1 MTELLS
7 HYQPNLFLGKH
18 VTEVK
23 TATDFILSNHTDR
36 VVNKRAKTQEIMDG
50 LVRCHDLG
58 KGSRAFQEYI
68 TNPAH
73 YTGSKQSKAH
83 AGLSAALG
91 LLWAKAQGWKSLE
104 ALALA
109 QVVSG
114 HHGGFQPLDYLRDIR
129 LQPDDDGLLAEQWE
143 SLDFRQLRKATEL
156 NLSGV
161 AGDFSDGG
169 RWLFR
174 RSRVKDAL
182 DELEVFDAVCFRVWT
197 QFLFSVL
204 LEADKAF
211 LALREEDS
219 KHYLTWSRAGLE
231 PVIVDR
237 FLSVLPDSP
246 VNKLRQQARSQ
257 VLSNMD
263 EQPAC
268 CMITLP
274 TGIGKTLI
282 AASWAM
288 ITRQRMAERNKGIP
302 PKIIIVLPYL
312 SIIDQTE
319 HVYRQLLGHGMQS
332 TPSTELLM
340 ASHSLSERTYELEGD
355 SPGQRHT
362 EFFLDTWRSEIVI
375 TTFDQLLLA
384 IFSAKTRHLMRFHQ
398 LMDAI
403 IILDEVQALPCQLW
417 DPVDKVLRALTVEG
431 MSKILIMSATQPAM
445 LQGASELVGNEDDVN
460 TIFRHFKRYRLI
472 LHHRDSLTLDV
483 FLTELKSRLE
493 DWTEKGLRV
502 LITLNTRASARTV
515 RDALSKHLED
525 MELPVY
531 LISADVTPLDRL
543 IKIDEIKKDR
553 PCIVV
558 STQTVEAGVDIDM
571 DLVIR
576 DFGPLDSIIQI
587 AGRCNR
593 NNRQGIY
600 GGQVKVV
607 ALKSSKG
614 RNYADMVYDPILL
627 SVTHEVLDG
636 FDEIGEEDV
645 LGLSHRYF
653 LLLSERRNTGE
664 SITKAFARWNE
675 MPDIHC
681 LLRGEARKQVS
692 FLVRCDS
699 ESDLWIDRLKE
710 TLEIEDRWER
720 RSALRRLA
728 GPLQKRTVTVYARP
742 NLYPEHYAKSIGPF
756 WVLNDG
762 YYSSERGLDLKL
774 DEEDPVCIF

>member
-7 HYQPNLFLGKH
+7 HYKPDLFLSEH
-18 VTEVK
+18 VNEVK
-23 TATDFILSNHTDR
+23 WATDFILSNHTDI
-36 VVNKRAKTQEIMDG
+36 VVNKRSETQEIMDA

-58 KGSRAFQEYI
+58 KGSRAFQKYI
-68 TNPAH
+68 SNPAH
-73 YTGSKQSKAH
+73 YTGPRESKAH
-83 AGLSAALG
+83 AGLSAAMG
-91 LLWAKAQGWKSLE
+91 LLWAKAQGWKPIH
-104 ALALA
+104 ALLLV

-114 HHGGFQPLDYLRDIR
+114 HHSGFQPLDYVKDVR
-129 LQPDDDGLLAEQWE
+129 LQPDDDGLLEEQWQT
-143 SLDFRQLRKATEL
+143 LDFGQMSRATGL
-156 NLSGV
+156 NFSGI

-174 RSRVKDAL
+174 RCRVRDQL
-182 DELEVFDAVCFRVWT
+182 DELEVFDGICFRVWM

-211 LALREEDS
+211 LALRQENS
-219 KHYLTWSRAGLE
+219 KHYLTWSHAKIE
-231 PVIVDR
+231 PAMVDR

-246 VNKLRQQARSQ
+246 VNKLRQQARTQ
-257 VLSNMD
+257 VLNNMD
-263 EQPAC
+263 ENQVC
-268 CMITLP
+268 CTITLP
-274 TGIGKTLI
+274 TGVGKTLI

-288 ITRQRMAERNKGIP
+288 ITRRRMAKRNKGIP

-319 HVYRQLLGHGMQS
+319 RIYRKLLGCS
-332 TPSTELLM
+332 LENTSSTEVLM
-340 ASHSLSERTYELEGD
+340 ASHSLSERSYELEGD

-384 IFSAKTRHLMRFHQ
+384 IFSQKTRHLMRFHQ

-417 DPVDKVLRALTVEG
+417 DPIDNVLRGLTVEG
-431 MSKILIMSATQPAM
+431 ESRILMMSATQPGM
-445 LQGASELVGNEDDVN
+445 LCGAYELVGHKDDVN
-460 TIFRHFKRYRLI
+460 SIFRQFKRYRIVLRHKDP
-472 LHHRDSLTLDV
+472 LALDAFV
-483 FLTELKSRLE
+483 TELKSRLE
-493 DWTEKGLRV
+493 DWTEQGLRILV
-502 LITLNTRASARTV
+502 TLNTRASARTV
-515 RDALSKHLED
+515 WDALSNHLED
-525 MELPVY
+525 MDIPVY
-531 LISADVTPLDRL
+531 LISADVTPVDRL
-543 IKIDEIKKDR
+543 IKIGKVKKGQ

-558 STQTVEAGVDIDM
+558 STQTVEAGVDMDM

-593 NNRQGIY
+593 NNRNGIY
-600 GGQVKVV
+600 GGRVEVV
-607 ALKSSKG
+607 SLKSCKG
-614 RNYADMVYDPILL
+614 RDYSDMIYDPILL

-636 FDEIGEEDV
+636 HNEIGEEDV
-645 LGLSHRYF
+645 IDLSRKYF
-653 LLLSERRNTGE
+653 ALLSERRNTGE
-664 SITKAFARWNE
+664 NLTKAFARWNE
-675 MPDIHC
+675 MPDIHS

-699 ESDLWIDRLKE
+699 KSDLWINKLKE
-710 TLEIEDRWER
+710 TLEIEDRWDR

-742 NLYPEHYAKSIGPF
+742 NLYPDHYARSIGPF

-762 YYSSERGLDLKL
+762 YYSSQRGLDLKL
-774 DEEDPVCIF
+774 DEEDTVCIF